1 MATPKRR
8 KPGDRTARLESQ
20 AAAAWARENAR
31 VTAREASEK
40 AKRAAKAAADRELA
54 AGHEEADAI
63 TQSLRAR
70 LTELETLLA
79 SMLSSD
85 PYLPFDRLKEPAPQ
99 TRLQLPPE
107 LAVPTREPEVD
118 APVPPSGLGALAPGR
133 KSAYQRALAQ
143 YQADYEHAMATHS
156 RDEKRRLE
164 RLAQARASHELS
176 LAADRERVRRQHAAI
191 DQMARDFAAGQRK
204 AVTDYFTEVLALQS
218 YPGDFPAGVKIA
230 YKPASQE
237 IVVDIELPL
246 LDTVPELASCEYLPR
261 KKEFRYHKLTVADR
275 NKRYQAVI
283 AQMTL
288 RTLRCV
294 FGADR
299 SGLVTTVACNGYV
312 DIINRATGQPAHE
325 CLVSVA
331 VDRDLFD
338 GLDLA
343 RVDPLD
349 CLTYLHAKFS
359 RTPENYQPVQPI
371 IDYPWDDLPYADE
384 LDAAARL
391 DSVKNLMELD
401 GYEFE
406 DLILQLFQ
414 AIPEFDEV
422 RKTRSRGDGGIDVVA
437 VNKKEFTGGRVAV
450 QAKCYAPGHKVA
462 VAEVR
467 EMIGSISQRE
477 FHKGI
482 IITTS
487 SYTSAAR
494 DEAAR
499 LGIELY
505 EGERLLWLLRHHL
518 RREYTIIDIDRRR
531 PPIRNLP
538 RASRQT

>member
-1 MATPKRR
+1 MAAPKRR

-31 VTAREASEK
+31 ITAMEARNKARRDEK
-40 AKRAAKAAADRELA
+40 AAEEREVA
-54 AGHEEADAI
+54 AGHAEAEAI
-63 TQSLRAR
+63 TQSLQAR

-79 SMLSSD
+79 SMLGED
-85 PYLPFDRLKEPAPQ
+85 PYLPFARLKEPAPQ
-99 TRLQLPPE
+99 ARFQPPPE
-107 LAVPTREPEVD
+107 LAEPTRAPELD
-118 APVPPSGLGALAPGR
+118 APLPPSGLGALAPGR
-133 KSAYQRALAQ
+133 KRAYAEAAAQ
-143 YQADYEHAMATHS
+143 YQADYKQAMAAHAQA
-156 RDEKRRLE
+156 EQHRLE
-164 RLAQARASHELS
+164 QLAQAWASYQRS

-191 DQMARDFAAGQRK
+191 DQMASDFAAGQRK
-204 AVTDYFTEVLALQS
+204 AVADYFAEVLALQS
-218 YPGDFPAGVKIA
+218 YPGDFPAGAKIA
-230 YKPASQE
+230 YKPVTQE
-237 IVVDIELPL
+237 IVVDIDLPL
-246 LDTVPELASCEYLPR
+246 LDAVPELASCEYLPR

-275 NKRYQAVI
+275 NKRYQVVI

-312 DIINRATGQPAHE
+312 DIINRATGKPAHE

-349 CLTYLHAKFS
+349 CLAYLHAKVS
-359 RTPENYQPVQPI
+359 RTPEKYQPVQPI

-406 DLILQLFQ
+406 DLILQLFRS
-414 AIPEFDEV
+414 IPEFDDV

-437 VNKKEFTGGRVAV
+437 VNKKEFTGGRVAI
-450 QAKCYAPGHKVA
+450 QAKCYAPGHKVP
-462 VAEVR
+462 
-467 EMIGSISQRE
+467 GSRSQ
-477 FHKGI
+477 GN
-482 IITTS
+482 
-487 SYTSAAR
+487 
-494 DEAAR
+494 DR
-499 LGIELY
+499 L
-505 EGERLLWLLRHHL
+505 
-518 RREYTIIDIDRRR
+518 D
-531 PPIRNLP
+531 LP
-538 RASRQT
+538 A

>member
-8 KPGDRTARLESQ
+8 KPGDRTARLESR

-31 VTAREASEK
+31 ITAREASDK
-40 AKRAAKAAADRELA
+40 ARRDKQAAEEREVA
-54 AGHEEADAI
+54 AGHAEAEAI
-63 TQSLRAR
+63 TQSLQAR

-79 SMLSSD
+79 STLGED
-85 PYLPFDRLKEPAPQ
+85 PYLPFERLKEPAPRARFQ
-99 TRLQLPPE
+99 PPPE
-107 LAVPTREPEVD
+107 LAEPARFPELD
-118 APVPPSGLGALAPGR
+118 APVAPSGLGALAPGR
-133 KSAYQRALAQ
+133 KRAYAEAVAQ
-143 YQADYEHAMATHS
+143 YQADYEQAMAAHAQAE
-156 RDEKRRLE
+156 RQRLE
-164 RLAQARASHELS
+164 QLAQLRASHERS
-176 LAADRERVRRQHAAI
+176 LAADRERVLRQHAAI
-191 DQMARDFAAGQRK
+191 DQMASDFAAGQRK
-204 AVTDYFTEVLALQS
+204 AVADYFAEVLALQS
-218 YPGDFPAGVKIA
+218 YPGDFPAGAKIA
-230 YKPASQE
+230 YKPVTQE
-237 IVVDIELPL
+237 VVVDIDLPL
-246 LDTVPELASCEYLPR
+246 LDAVPELASCEYLPR
-261 KKEFRYHKLTVADR
+261 KKEFRYHKLTSADR
-275 NKRYQAVI
+275 NKRYQVVI

-312 DIINRATGQPAHE
+312 DIINRATGKPAHE

-349 CLTYLHAKFS
+349 CLAYLHAKVS
-359 RTPENYQPVQPI
+359 RTPEKYQPVQPI

-401 GYEFE
+401 GYKFE
-406 DLILQLFQ
+406 DLILQLFRS
-414 AIPEFDEV
+414 IPEFDDV

-437 VNKKEFTGGRVAV
+437 VNKKEFTGGRVAI
-450 QAKCYAPGHKVA
+450 QAKCYAPGHKVP

-487 SYTSAAR
+487 GYTSAAR
-494 DEAAR
+494 EEAAR

-518 RREYTIIDIDRRR
+518 RREYTIVDIDRRR

-538 RASRQT
+538 NASRP

>member
-1 MATPKRR
+1 
-8 KPGDRTARLESQ
+8 
-20 AAAAWARENAR
+20 
-31 VTAREASEK
+31 
-40 AKRAAKAAADRELA
+40 
-54 AGHEEADAI
+54 
-63 TQSLRAR
+63 
-70 LTELETLLA
+70 
-79 SMLSSD
+79 
-85 PYLPFDRLKEPAPQ
+85 
-99 TRLQLPPE
+99 
-107 LAVPTREPEVD
+107 
-118 APVPPSGLGALAPGR
+118 
-133 KSAYQRALAQ
+133 
-143 YQADYEHAMATHS
+143 
-156 RDEKRRLE
+156 
-164 RLAQARASHELS
+164 
-176 LAADRERVRRQHAAI
+176 
-191 DQMARDFAAGQRK
+191 
-204 AVTDYFTEVLALQS
+204 
-218 YPGDFPAGVKIA
+218 
-230 YKPASQE
+230 
-237 IVVDIELPL
+237 
-246 LDTVPELASCEYLPR
+246 
-261 KKEFRYHKLTVADR
+261 
-275 NKRYQAVI
+275 
-283 AQMTL
+283 MTL

-312 DIINRATGQPAHE
+312 DIINRATGKPAHE

-338 GLDLA
+338 SLDLA

-349 CLTYLHAKFS
+349 CLAYLHAKVS
-359 RTPENYQPVQPI
+359 RTPEKYQPVQPI

-406 DLILQLFQ
+406 DLILQLFRS
-414 AIPEFDEV
+414 IPEFDDV

-437 VNKKEFTGGRVAV
+437 VNKKEFTGGRVAI
-450 QAKCYAPGHKVA
+450 QAKCYAPGHKVP

-487 SYTSAAR
+487 GYTSAAR
-494 DEAAR
+494 EEAAR

-518 RREYTIIDIDRRR
+518 RREYTIVDIGRRR

-538 RASRQT
+538 NASRPS